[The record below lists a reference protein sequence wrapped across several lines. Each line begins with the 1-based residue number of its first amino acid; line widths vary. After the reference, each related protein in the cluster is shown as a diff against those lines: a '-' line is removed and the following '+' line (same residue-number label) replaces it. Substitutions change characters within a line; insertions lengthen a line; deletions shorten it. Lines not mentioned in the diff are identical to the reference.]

1 MAAEQPI
8 VSIMTTDVLAT
19 MSHVTIPV
27 VARIMTD
34 HDISGLPV
42 LDNDGQLV
50 GIITEQDI
58 VSHEMR
64 VDTPTFLPILDAV
77 IRMPFDTSDDD
88 IRRVLAITAEDL
100 MTSPVYSV
108 TIDSTVQEV
117 ANLMFER
124 KVNPVPVLDREHRIV
139 GIVSRSD
146 IVRLIAE
153 LDAEDDDSTD
163 E

>member
-1 MAAEQPI
+1 
-8 VSIMTTDVLAT
+8 MTTEVLAT
-19 MSHVTIPV
+19 VTHVTIPV

-42 LDNDGQLV
+42 VDEDGQLV
-50 GIITEQDI
+50 GMITENDI
-58 VSHEMR
+58 VSHEIM
-64 VDTPTFLPILDAV
+64 VDSPAFVPFLDAI

-88 IRRVLAITAEDL
+88 MRRVLATTAGDL

-108 TIDSTVQEV
+108 TIDATIREV
-117 ANLMFER
+117 ATLMFER
-124 KVNPVPVLDREHRIV
+124 KVNPVPVLDREHRVV

-146 IVRLIAE
+146 IVRLVA
-153 LDAEDDDSTD
+153 DAEPVAD